1 MMGVGL
7 GRKDILALVIIVSQL
22 TSYILEKV
30 KAREHCVSEC
40 LILKILF
47 LEKF

>member
-22 TSYILEKV
+22 ISYILEKV
-30 KAREHCVSEC
+30 KARERFVSEC
-40 LILKILF
+40 LI
-47 LEKF
+47 

>member
-22 TSYILEKV
+22 ISHILEKV
-30 KAREHCVSEC
+30 RRERFVSEC
-40 LILKILF
+40 LI
-47 LEKF
+47 

>member
-22 TSYILEKV
+22 ISYILEKV
-30 KAREHCVSEC
+30 KARERFDLNVSF
-40 LILKILF
+40 KKYYF
-47 LEKF
+47 

>member
-22 TSYILEKV
+22 ISHILEKV
-30 KAREHCVSEC
+30 RRERFVSE
-40 LILKILF
+40 
-47 LEKF
+47 